1 MCVLEC
7 TRVSVAIEG
16 AELVSD
22 MCKPSRFEGRTL
34 RKLIANPIVGSE
46 GHEGEIRQQ
55 PREL

>member
-1 MCVLEC
+1 MLEC